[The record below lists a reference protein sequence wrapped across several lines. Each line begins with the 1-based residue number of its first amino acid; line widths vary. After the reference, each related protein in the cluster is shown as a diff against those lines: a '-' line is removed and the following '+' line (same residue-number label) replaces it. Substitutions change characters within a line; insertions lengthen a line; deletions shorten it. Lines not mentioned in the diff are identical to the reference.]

1 MITVD
6 KYFGFLMTVILG
18 LGLMFEL
25 PILILLLSLL
35 GVMTPRLPDA
45 LSSATRW

>member
-1 MITVD
+1 MITAE

-25 PILILLLSLL
+25 PVLSCSC
-35 GVMTPRLPDA
+35 R
-45 LSSATRW
+45 